1 MFNSRR
7 WLVPAATLTVLGA
20 LVAGCGSSNSNAG
33 GNTPQVG
40 GTATWAELS
49 GASPNWIFPF
59 VDSAHNSVN
68 SVLQFENLM
77 YRPLYWFGT
86 GNQPTLNDS
95 LSLASAPTYENNNTT
110 AVINLKNYMWS
121 NGEHVTAQDVEFWMN
136 MMFTEKANWS
146 NYVPGEFPDNVKSV
160 TVNSPTQL
168 TFTLDNTYS
177 STWYTGNQLAQI
189 TPLPMAWDKTS
200 DSAAAG
206 SGGCTTD
213 RTRCDAVYQY
223 LFNKSKNLSTYDKDP
238 LWQVV
243 DGPWQLKTFTT
254 DGNVTF
260 VPNKSY
266 SGPVKPKLAQFKELP
281 FTSDQ
286 AEYNVLRG
294 GNTINVGDIPITDMP
309 QRQITSNSPL
319 PATSPI
325 PGGVYT
331 MAPNYVWGWSYALV
345 NYNNPTFG
353 PALRQL
359 YVRQALQMT
368 IDQNTD
374 DQVAWRGYSVP
385 TTGPIPTAP
394 DSQFVSNAER
404 GNGPYPFD
412 VNKAKSAL
420 TSHGWTM
427 RNGVMTCTSPGSA
440 PNQCGPGVPSGQ
452 ALHLNLEYANGIKS
466 VDQIVQQ
473 WKSDASQAGI
483 DITIN
488 AQPFN
493 TVISDTTSCVQ
504 KSSTCAWQLGLFGYE
519 TYFAVPTGDGLF
531 LPGSAINYSGV
542 NDPKLTGLVTK
553 TLHDSS
559 MTAFH
564 AYEDYAAQ
572 QLPGALNTP
581 DSYFVY
587 AYSRNMGGVAPFNPL
602 GVITPEN
609 WYFTK

>member
-1 MFNSRR
+1 MFNGRR

-20 LVAGCGSSNSNAG
+20 LVAGCGSSNNAVG
-33 GNTPQVG
+33 TTPQQG

-77 YRPLYWFGT
+77 YRPLYWFGN
-86 GNQPTLNDS
+86 GNQPTLNEN
-95 LSLASAPTYENNNTT
+95 LSLAAAPTYENNNTT
-110 AVINLKNYMWS
+110 LVINLKPYVWS
-121 NGEHVTAQDVEFWMN
+121 NGEHLTAQDVEFWMN
-136 MMFTEKANWS
+136 MMFAEKANWA

-168 TFTLDNTYS
+168 TMTLDNTYS
-177 STWYTGNQLAQI
+177 STWFTGDELAQV
-189 TPLPMAWDKTS
+189 TPMPMAWDRTS
-200 DSAAAG
+200 DSAAPG

-213 RTRCDAVYQY
+213 RSRCDAVYQY
-223 LFNKSKNLSTYDKDP
+223 LYDKSKNLSTYAKDP

-243 DGPWQLKTFTT
+243 DGPWTLKSFDT
-254 DGNVTF
+254 DGNVTM

-266 SGPVKPKLAQFKELP
+266 SGPVKPKLATFKELP

-309 QRQITSNSPL
+309 QRSVTNSNPL
-319 PATSPI
+319 PATNPI
-325 PGGVYT
+325 PGGNYT
-331 MAPNYVWGWSYALV
+331 MAPNYVWGWSYAPI
-345 NYNNPTFG
+345 NYANPTYG
-353 PALRQL
+353 AALRQL
-359 YVRQALQMT
+359 YIRQALQMS
-368 IDQNTD
+368 IDQKTD

-394 DSQFVSNAER
+394 PNQYVSDAEQ

-412 VNKAKSAL
+412 VDRAKSLL

-427 RNGVMTCTSPGSA
+427 RNGVMTCANAGSGA
-440 PNQCGPGVPSGQ
+440 NQCGAGVPAGQ
-452 ALHLNLEYANGIKS
+452 SLHLTLEYANGIKS

-473 WKSDASQAGI
+473 FKSDASGAGI
-483 DITIN
+483 DIAIN

-493 TVISDTTSCVQ
+493 TVISDTTSCAA
-504 KSSTCAWQLGLFGYE
+504 KPTTCNWELALFGYE
-519 TYFAVPTGDGLF
+519 TYGAVPTGDGLF
-531 LPGSAINYSGV
+531 LPGSAINYSSV
-542 NDPKLTGLVTK
+542 NDPKLTELVGK

-559 MTAFH
+559 MTTFH
-564 AYEDYAAQ
+564 SYVDYAAQ

-581 DSYFVY
+581 DSYFVF

-602 GVITPEN
+602 GGITPEN